1 MAATEAVD
9 APELLPLRVDRR
21 FVIQQAGRDYVT
33 YPGLLDLAHRV
44 SRGRFEIA
52 TTLVQLPTQDNGMVA
67 VVTAQ
72 AILYDD
78 TPEGLEL
85 RRTSGI
91 GDASP
96 QNVNRAMGAHLLRMA
111 ETRAKAR
118 ALRDLLNVGAAAVE
132 ELGPAEPGGAPDD
145 RPAPVPARP
154 HPAPSPQPPQPEE
167 RIRVGERVFT
177 RSQVWQKYTE
187 RRAQAREVGLALDV
201 DETGKQSYDPLPVLV
216 AATQSIRKKLDGTGS
231 PG

>member
-1 MAATEAVD
+1 MAMTAQ
-9 APELLPLRVDRR
+9 RVDGPAFGEVRVPR
-21 FVIQQAGRDYVT
+21 EYVITQQGRDYVLAA
-33 YPGLLDLAHRV
+33 GL
-44 SRGRFEIA
+44 IA
-52 TTLVQLPTQDNGMVA
+52 GLHQLSAGHFDVETRIEQLPAADNGMLA
-67 VVTAQ
+67 VCSAKVSVFAP
-72 AILYDD
+72 DD
-78 TPEGLEL
+78 ADRVL
-85 RRTSGI
+85 RSATGI

-96 QNVNRAMGAHLLRMA
+96 QNVGRLIIPHLVRMA
-111 ETRAKAR
+111 ETRALSR
-118 ALRDLLNVGAAAVE
+118 ALRTLLNVGAAALE
-132 ELGPAEPGGAPDD
+132 ELGPAEDD

-154 HPAPSPQPPQPEE
+154 QAAQPEE

-177 RSQVWQKYTE
+177 RTQVWQKYTE